1 MKKKR
6 FGLLLCACAAAGMLA
21 LTGCGGGTTGQ
32 APDASA
38 KNEASASA
46 QAENENKT
54 DDVQGSDTAAEQTQA
69 SALEDGTYVVTF
81 KTDHAMFHVNEANND
96 KGILTVKDGQMT
108 VHVSLQ
114 SKKIV
119 NLFCGT
125 ADDAQKEGAQLLEP
139 TTDTVTYEDGMTS
152 DVYGFDIPVPA
163 LDQEFDVALVG
174 TKGKWYDHKVT
185 VSDPVPGDDIHAG
198 TEMDLE
204 DGEYSVDVALEGGSG
219 KASVESPSKL
229 QVKDGKAILTV
240 TWSSPYYDYMIVQ
253 DEKLE
258 PVNEDGNSVFEVPV
272 SVLNEPFTVIADTTA
287 MSEPHE
293 IEYKLTVS
301 VKEK

>member
-1 MKKKR
+1 MKKKL
-6 FGLLLCACAAAGMLA
+6 FGLFLCACAAAGMLT
-21 LTGCGGGTTGQ
+21 LSGCGGNTSNQT
-32 APDASA
+32 ADVSA
-38 KNEASASA
+38 KQESSEGTQDKNSQSSDAQSSEAASEQA
-46 QAENENKT
+46 Q
-54 DDVQGSDTAAEQTQA
+54 DTV
-69 SALEDGTYVVTF
+69 LKDGTYVVSF

-125 ADDAQKEGAQLLEP
+125 ADDAKKEGAQLLEP

-185 VSDPVPGDDIHAG
+185 VSDPMPGDDIHAG
-198 TEMDLE
+198 TEMNLE
-204 DGEYSVDVALEGGSG
+204 DGEYSAEVTLEGGTG
-219 KASVESPSKL
+219 RATVESPSKL
-229 QVKDGKAILTV
+229 IVKDGKATLTV
-240 TWSSPYYDYMIVQ
+240 TWSSPNYDYMIVQ
-253 DEKLE
+253 DEKLK
-258 PVNEDGNSVFEVPV
+258 PINEDGNSVFEVPV

-293 IEYKLTVS
+293 IDYKLTVS
-301 VKEK
+301 VIEE